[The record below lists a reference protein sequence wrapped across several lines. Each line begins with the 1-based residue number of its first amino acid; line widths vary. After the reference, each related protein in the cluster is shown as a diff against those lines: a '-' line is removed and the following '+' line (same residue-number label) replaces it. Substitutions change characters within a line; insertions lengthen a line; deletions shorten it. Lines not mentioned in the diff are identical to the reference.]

1 MSETTHI
8 VGVDVG
14 GTFTDLIAFGEG
26 GVLHSAKVPSIP
38 GEQWRGVLDALASLG
53 VAPESLRAFVH
64 GTTIATNALLER
76 KGART
81 GLVTTEGF
89 RDLLEIGK
97 GRRLVGGLFDPEWQR
112 PAPLVPRDRRF
123 EVPERLA
130 ADGQVVRPL
139 DGFDFDALAAALGE
153 KGVEAIAVALV
164 HSYLDRGHERTA
176 ADALARR
183 LDGVPISESAA
194 LTPERG
200 EFERTSTAVL
210 NAYLTPVMRR
220 YLVALEAALHDRGI
234 AAPVNIMG
242 SNGGSMT
249 LGAAS
254 ERCAATFLSGPVGGV
269 TGAVRVAE
277 RAGVKDVITF
287 DMGGTSTDVALVN
300 GLAPRMS
307 HDNRIDA
314 FPLKMPQLDIH
325 TIGAGGGS
333 IVWVQPDGTLAV
345 GPQSA
350 GAVPGPACYGRG
362 GAEPTVS
369 DANLLLGRLPV
380 GRPLAGGLVLEAGTA
395 RAAFEA
401 LAMRREGGGDAVELA
416 SAALGIAVARMAGAV
431 REVSVHR
438 GFDPRDFTLL
448 GFGGAGPMHAMP
460 VAEELGIS
468 RVMVPRFPGHLSAL
482 GQMLADLRRDAVD
495 AWGGRVSELSVR
507 ELRARARAMRDEGDR
522 DPRGGRGGARPAP
535 ARVHRRR
542 AACRPVLHPPH
553 PLEPRG
559 SGLDGAPGRVRR
571 AARGDLRLR
580 RSRQRHRDRQRPARL
595 DRGGRQARPRLRAAR
610 AGPRSGDR
618 TSPGVVRR
626 VARHGR
632 HRPGVA
638 SGREPDGR
646 TRDLRGGG
654 GHHGGPAR
662 LGDRSGLRRRPHV
675 HGTRPLVGGRGG
687 IGETRSGHFEPRRK
701 RHSSK
706 MGSE

>member
-1 MSETTHI
+1 MRDTTHV

-14 GTFTDLIAFGEG
+14 GTFTDLIAYGKDG
-26 GVLHSAKVPSIP
+26 TLNSAKVPSIP
-38 GEQWRGVLDALASLG
+38 GEQWRGVLDALAALG
-53 VAPESLRAFVH
+53 LAPASIGAFVH

-112 PAPLVPRDRRF
+112 PSPLVPRDLRF

-130 ADGQVVRPL
+130 ADGEVVRPL

-176 ADALARR
+176 ADALAAR
-183 LDGVPISESAA
+183 LKGVPISESAA

-220 YLVALEAALHDRGI
+220 YLAALEAALLDRGV

-249 LGAAS
+249 LAAAS

-269 TGAVRVAE
+269 IGAVRVAE
-277 RAGVKDVITF
+277 RAGARDIITF
-287 DMGGTSTDVALVN
+287 DMGGTSTDVALVH

-333 IVWVQPDGTLAV
+333 VVRVQPDGTFAV
-345 GPQSA
+345 GPRSA

-380 GRPLAGGLVLEAGTA
+380 GRPLAGGLVLDDGKA

-401 LAMRREGGGDAVELA
+401 LAARREGGGDAVELA
-416 SAALGIAVARMAGAV
+416 SASLGIAVARMAGAV

-460 VAEELGIS
+460 VAEELGIT

-495 AWGGRVSELSVR
+495 AWGGRVSELSVHK
-507 ELRARARAMRDEGDR
+507 LRARAKAMREAGAARLEADGVDR
-522 DPRGGRGGARPAP
+522 GRHRHAFTLDVRHVGQSFTLPIPWSPEDPDWTPLRAAFDARHEETFGYADPDSDIEIVNVRLVSIGGVDKPALDFAPRGGGDPVVER
-535 ARVHRRR
+535 
-542 AACRPVLHPPH
+542 RPVWFGEWRDTDVIDRESLPA
-553 PLEPRG
+553 G
-559 SGLDGAPGRVRR
+559 SRI
-571 AARGDLRLR
+571 
-580 RSRQRHRDRQRPARL
+580 
-595 DRGGRQARPRLRAAR
+595 
-610 AGPRSGDR
+610 
-618 TSPGVVRR
+618 
-626 VARHGR
+626 
-632 HRPGVA
+632 
-638 SGREPDGR
+638 E
-646 TRDLRGGG
+646 
-654 GHHGGPAR
+654 GPAIVEEA
-662 LGDRSGLRRRPHV
+662 GGTTVAPPGWTIEVDPSGALMCTGLARW
-675 HGTRPLVGGRGG
+675 
-687 IGETRSGHFEPRRK
+687 
-701 RHSSK
+701 
-706 MGSE
+706 

>member
-1 MSETTHI
+1 MSETVRI

-14 GTFTDLIAFGEG
+14 GTFTDLIAHGEDG
-26 GVLHSAKVPSIP
+26 ALHSAKVPSFP
-38 GEQWRGVLDALASLG
+38 GEQWRGVLDALAALG
-53 VAPESLRAFVH
+53 VAPASLRGFVH

-130 ADGQVVRPL
+130 ADGSVVRPI
-139 DGFDFDALAAALGE
+139 DGFDFDTLAAALGE

-164 HSYLDRGHERTA
+164 HSYLDREHERTA
-176 ADALARR
+176 ADALATR
-183 LDGVPISESAA
+183 LGGIPISESAA

-220 YLVALEAALHDRGI
+220 YLAELEAALLDRGV

-242 SNGGSMT
+242 SNGGAMT
-249 LGAAS
+249 LAAAS

-277 RAGVKDVITF
+277 RAGARDIITF
-287 DMGGTSTDVALVN
+287 DMGGTSTDVALVH

-333 IVWVQPDGTLAV
+333 VVRVQADGTFAV

-380 GRPLAGGLVLEAGTA
+380 GRPLAGGLVLDAGKA
-395 RAAFEA
+395 RAAFET
-401 LAMRREGGGDAVELA
+401 LAARRERGGDAVDLA
-416 SAALGIAVARMAGAV
+416 SASLGIAVARMAGAV

-460 VAEELGIS
+460 VAEELGIT

-495 AWGGRVSELSVR
+495 AWGGRASELSVH
-507 ELRARARAMRDEGDR
+507 ELRARTHAMREDGTATLEADGVDRGRHRHAFTLDVRHVGQSFTLPIPWNPGDPDWTPLR
-522 DPRGGRGGARPAP
+522 RAFDARHEETFGYADPDSDIEIVNVRLVSIGAVDKPALDFAPRGGGDPVVER
-535 ARVHRRR
+535 
-542 AACRPVLHPPH
+542 RPVWFGEWRETDVIDRESLPVGSRIEGPAIVEEAGGTTVAPPGWTI
-553 PLEPRG
+553 EVDG
-559 SGLDGAPGRVRR
+559 SGALMCTGR
-571 AARGDLRLR
+571 ARW
-580 RSRQRHRDRQRPARL
+580 
-595 DRGGRQARPRLRAAR
+595 
-610 AGPRSGDR
+610 
-618 TSPGVVRR
+618 
-626 VARHGR
+626 
-632 HRPGVA
+632 
-638 SGREPDGR
+638 
-646 TRDLRGGG
+646 
-654 GHHGGPAR
+654 
-662 LGDRSGLRRRPHV
+662 
-675 HGTRPLVGGRGG
+675 
-687 IGETRSGHFEPRRK
+687 
-701 RHSSK
+701 
-706 MGSE
+706 